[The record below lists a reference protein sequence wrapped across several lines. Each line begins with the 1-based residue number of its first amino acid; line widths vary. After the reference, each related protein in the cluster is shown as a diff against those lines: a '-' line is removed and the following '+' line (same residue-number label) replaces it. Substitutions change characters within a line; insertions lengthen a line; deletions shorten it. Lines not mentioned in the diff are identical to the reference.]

1 MMHAKLDRTIEDLIS
16 AVGDDHGLIDVRN
29 LVRRDSK
36 LGEDLG
42 MDEVDIIAILCRAEE
57 TFGIVL
63 PDHHINPSST
73 VADIVTLVADRLEEK
88 QANLASCIG
97 PAQISTHA
105 DVARV
110 PSM

>member
-1 MMHAKLDRTIEDLIS
+1 MRTLI
-16 AVGDDHGLIDVRN
+16 
-29 LVRRDSK
+29 RRDSR
-36 LGEDLG
+36 LGEDLS

-88 QANLASCIG
+88 QATLASCIG

-105 DVARV
+105 DVAQV